1 MATRVPTMAA
11 TATAGVA
18 VAAVAVAAGAANWA
32 LAAGLCILLV
42 VVLIAHILDLQQR
55 LEAAE
60 RATDEAIANDIPRTD
75 LTITPPSTRIGM
87 GYGAGNAWPLTD
99 IDAYLIDLD
108 GTIYSPSGPIEGA
121 AEFYASVLRH
131 KPHVFLSNTGAK
143 GADGVRTKL
152 ARNGIIMGPV
162 SQAKHI
168 YTAAQAQCRYMVDV
182 IPAGARVFVIAG
194 GNADGPGSYWMKL
207 LRDQASDLVSTW
219 CIRTHLTTAM
229 ASEWAAAAAA
239 GQPVFVVLFS
249 DGSISSVSDPTTGE
263 AGFADWSYDVIKKS
277 SFVLSHGASL
287 IATAEDAFN
296 PSTDNLPLP
305 GPGMFVAMFRKL
317 LHPLGEDR
325 LHICGKGGREGAA
338 YMLEHAIG
346 MLQAQGFEGERSRIL
361 IVGDRFDTDIKAGAL
376 ANIRTCLVE
385 SGCHSMA
392 LQRYF
397 PDCPADFVAASIAEL
412 IPPKRRE
419 SAWRRISFDVCA
431 ATVPPQSSPRVR
443 VQPPSSVLAASP
455 ARADR
460 ASAGRAEEVDSPS
473 AFASPCGGK
482 EGGASAAPTALQRQ
496 ESDGSSASL
505 RTWQLGR
512 GNLVYSAHSGTMRGS
527 IILVLRQ
534 WFDQHAAREVAAGDS
549 FGRRSR
555 ERGSVSDASL
565 PTISAADALEALRAL
580 GISPPM
586 LDDGR
591 PLHRFPFDVTE
602 ERSRVTFAQLCKEVQ
617 RALEATIG
625 AGHTE
630 AAYSVFDHRHSN
642 AASAVVSAVARSSG
656 DCSTP
661 PLARQR
667 SPLSPSSP
675 FASPKSA
682 RVCEAPAVLQ
692 TTKTPS
698 KASRLPATASE
709 GASLQTLEQRWQSAA
724 PPQGRR
730 GPSSLLA
737 RALVDRRYIYLGGEG
752 PRAS

>member
-75 LTITPPSTRIGM
+75 LTITPPSTRIGV

-376 ANIRTCLVE
+376 ANTNLPGRIGLPLDGTA
-385 SGCHSMA
+385 A
-392 LQRYF
+392 LLPRLHRS
-397 PDCPADFVAASIAEL
+397 VAASRNSTRPGANL
-412 IPPKRRE
+412 PGVASPLT
-419 SAWRRISFDVCA
+419 CA
-431 ATVPPQSSPRVR
+431 ATVPPQSSPRV
-443 VQPPSSVLAASP
+443 QPPSSVFAASP

-460 ASAGRAEEVDSPS
+460 ASAGRRGVDSPS

-482 EGGASAAPTALQRQ
+482 KEGRAPRQ
-496 ESDGSSASL
+496 PSNG
-505 RTWQLGR
+505 RT
-512 GNLVYSAHSGTMRGS
+512 T
-527 IILVLRQ
+527 
-534 WFDQHAAREVAAGDS
+534 AAR
-549 FGRRSR
+549 
-555 ERGSVSDASL
+555 
-565 PTISAADALEALRAL
+565 
-580 GISPPM
+580 
-586 LDDGR
+586 
-591 PLHRFPFDVTE
+591 
-602 ERSRVTFAQLCKEVQ
+602 
-617 RALEATIG
+617 
-625 AGHTE
+625 
-630 AAYSVFDHRHSN
+630 
-642 AASAVVSAVARSSG
+642 
-656 DCSTP
+656 
-661 PLARQR
+661 
-667 SPLSPSSP
+667 
-675 FASPKSA
+675 
-682 RVCEAPAVLQ
+682 
-692 TTKTPS
+692 
-698 KASRLPATASE
+698 
-709 GASLQTLEQRWQSAA
+709 
-724 PPQGRR
+724 
-730 GPSSLLA
+730 
-737 RALVDRRYIYLGGEG
+737 
-752 PRAS
+752 